1 MSKEI
6 KFNLHFEYD
15 KTLKDIRKDIRARTI

>member
-1 MSKEI
+1 MSKDI

-15 KTLKDIRKDIRARTI
+15 KTIKDIRKNIRARTL